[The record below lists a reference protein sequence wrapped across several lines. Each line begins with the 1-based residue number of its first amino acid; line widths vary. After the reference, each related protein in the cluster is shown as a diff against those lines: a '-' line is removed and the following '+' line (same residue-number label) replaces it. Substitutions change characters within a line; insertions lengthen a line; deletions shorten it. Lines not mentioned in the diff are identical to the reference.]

1 MVELAGIIILGIGA
15 QWLSW
20 KLKLPAILPLII
32 LGLLVGPISTLWT
45 PGGEKWL
52 EPIYNPS
59 TGVGIFPERY
69 FFYFV
74 SLSIGIILFEG
85 GLTLKRKEIK
95 DLGPVILRLISLG
108 SLVTSVGAG
117 LAAYFLLDLNPS
129 VAFLIGAL
137 IIVTGPTV
145 IAPILQNI
153 PLKKNIATTLKWEGI
168 IIDPIGAF
176 VSVLVFEF
184 IISNSGAIS
193 FTSHA
198 LLSFTQIVLIGLA
211 MGAISG
217 YLLFYLVKKDLIPHF
232 LLNVVT
238 LAMVLGVFVFSDII
252 AEESGLLAVVVMGTV
267 LGNLDM
273 PKLRDI
279 LDFKESLSVLLISIL
294 FIILAAHINLEDL
307 VLLNDWRSF
316 ALLAVVIFILRPL
329 GVFLSTRGSNISLNE
344 KLLISFVGPRGI
356 VAAGIAS
363 LFGLRLVNEQ
373 IVDAEYI
380 TPLVFMVVLGTVLL
394 TATATR
400 PLAKLLKVM
409 LKSSEGILILGAR
422 LPARLIG
429 KYLQAKDKSV
439 THIDV
444 NAQNIQKAQ
453 EDGLVAIK
461 ADVFHDDIPSLVSLQ
476 NMSFLFA
483 LTGSS
488 EVNHHACKEFGKY
501 FTKGGTYQIST
512 SYYKGEAKENSKTVF
527 PPFDDHL
534 TLLDVARDYP
544 QVHEATAASLDGFL
558 DTLAHIRKEKNSIPL
573 FIWTNNHKVRI
584 IPHDLSDLP
593 FEEGD
598 ALVYLGKKM
607 MFDQTIQEQS

>member
-45 PGGEKWL
+45 AGGEKWL

-69 FFYFV
+69 FFFFV

-95 DLGPVILRLISLG
+95 GLGPVILRLISLG
-108 SLVTSVGAG
+108 SLVTFIGAG
-117 LAAYFLLDLNPS
+117 IATYFLLDLNLS

-153 PLKKNIATTLKWEGI
+153 PLKKNISTTLKWEGI

-184 IISNSGAIS
+184 IISHSGAMS

-198 LLSFTQIVLIGLA
+198 LLSFAEIVLIGLA
-211 MGAISG
+211 LGAIAG
-217 YLLFYLVKKDLIPHF
+217 YFLFYLVKKDLIPHF
-232 LLNVVT
+232 LLNVIT
-238 LAMVLGVFVFSDII
+238 LAMVLGVFVFSDAV

-279 LDFKESLSVLLISIL
+279 LDFKESLSILLISIL
-294 FIILAAHINLEDL
+294 FIVLAAHINLEDL
-307 VLLNDWRSF
+307 ELLKNWRSF
-316 ALLAVVIFILRPL
+316 ALLGVVIVLLRPL
-329 GVFLSTRGSNISLNE
+329 GVFLSTRGSNLSINE

-363 LFGLRLVNEQ
+363 LFGLRLVKEN
-373 IVDAEYI
+373 IADAEYI

-400 PLAKLLKVM
+400 PLAKLLKVL
-409 LKSSEGILILGAR
+409 LKSSDGILIIGAR

-429 KYLQAKDKSV
+429 KYLQEKEKVV
-439 THIDV
+439 TLIDV
-444 NAQNIQKAQ
+444 NALNIQKAQ
-453 EDGLVAIK
+453 EDGLEGVK
-461 ADVFHDDIPSLVSLQ
+461 ADVFHDDIASMASLQ
-476 NMSFLFA
+476 NMSLLFA
-483 LTGSS
+483 ITGSS
-488 EVNHHACKEFGKY
+488 EVNSHACREYGK
-501 FTKGGTYQIST
+501 FFKGGTYQIST
-512 SYYKGEAKENSKTVF
+512 SLHAPESDPLQNTQF

-534 TLLDVARDYP
+534 TLLDAARDYP
-544 QVHEATAASLDGFL
+544 QIHEAPAATIDGLL
-558 DTLAHIRKEKNSIPL
+558 DTLANIRKEKSSIPL
-573 FIWTNNHKVRI
+573 LIWTNDRQIRI
-584 IPHDLSDLP
+584 IPNDLSNLT

-607 MFDQTIQEQS
+607 VFN

>member
-20 KLKLPAILPLII
+20 KLKLPAILPLIL

-52 EPIYNPS
+52 EPIYDPVL
-59 TGVGIFPERY
+59 GVGIFPEKY

-95 DLGPVILRLISLG
+95 GLGPVIIRLISLG
-108 SLVTSVGAG
+108 SFVTFLGAG
-117 LAAYFLLDLNPS
+117 LTVYFLLDLNPN

-153 PLKKNIATTLKWEGI
+153 PLKKNISTTLKWEGI
-168 IIDPIGAF
+168 VIDPIGAF

-198 LLSFTQIVLIGLA
+198 LLSFTEIVLIGLA
-211 MGAISG
+211 MGAIAG
-217 YLLFYLVKKDLIPHF
+217 FFLFYLVKKDLIPQF

-238 LAMVLGVFVFSDII
+238 LALVLGVFVFSDAV

-307 VLLNDWRSF
+307 YLLNNWKSF
-316 ALLAVVIFILRPL
+316 ALLAVVILVLRPL
-329 GVFLSTRGSNISLNE
+329 GVFLSTRGSNLTMNE

-363 LFGLRLVNEQ
+363 LFGLRLVNEH
-373 IVDAEYI
+373 VADAEYI

-400 PLAKLLKVM
+400 PLAKLLNVM
-409 LKSSEGILILGAR
+409 LKSHEGVLVLGAR

-429 KYLQAKDKSV
+429 QYLESKDKSV
-439 THIDV
+439 VLIDV
-444 NAQNIQKAQ
+444 NAENILKAQ
-453 EDGLVAIK
+453 EDGLEAIK
-461 ADVFHDDIPSLVSLQ
+461 ADVFHDDIPSQIALQ
-476 NMSFLFA
+476 NMSYLFA
-483 LTGSS
+483 LTGSA
-488 EVNHHACKEFGKY
+488 EVNSYACREYGKY
-501 FTKGGTYQIST
+501 FAKGGRYQIST
-512 SYYKGEAKENSKTVF
+512 TFNPQDLESKNIPYF

-534 TLLDVARDYP
+534 TLLDAARDYP
-544 QVHEATAASLDGFL
+544 QIHEAAIDSMDEMLQI
-558 DTLAHIRKEKNSIPL
+558 LAGLRKDKSSIPL
-573 FIWTNNHKVRI
+573 FVWTKGHHIQI
-584 IPHDLSDLP
+584 IPNDLSELA
-593 FEEGD
+593 FKNGD
-598 ALVYLGKKM
+598 VLVYLGKKLSSSPAI
-607 MFDQTIQEQS
+607 DP